1 MTDSVK
7 APYHPEHATAQEIM
21 QQPATWRKTLLLI
34 EQQRDR
40 INTFLTPLLART
52 DLRIILTGAGTS
64 AFIGKILVPA
74 LLPKLNLRV
83 EAIATTDLV
92 SNPREYL
99 SAHCPTLLVSF
110 GRSGNSPESVA
121 AIELANQML
130 GQCFHLII
138 TCNERGRLHQNFA
151 QSANTLSLL
160 TPPETH
166 DRGFA
171 MTSSVSNMMLACL
184 AVFAPRQYNLASFL
198 PIIENSQNIIEQYL
212 QRPTSLFG
220 QDEYHRVVYLGS
232 GGLQGIA
239 QESALKILEL
249 TAGKISTF
257 FDSPTG
263 FRHGPKSIVDG
274 NTLVVVFISNSPYT
288 RKYDLDLL
296 AELRN
301 DNVARRVVAIA
312 DSPVP
317 GIGKGEYLY
326 LPKTTHA
333 DDAHIGFCYLL
344 YAQIYAYLT
353 SLQSGASPDNPSPSG
368 VVNRVVEGVVIH
380 RLEIEK

>member
-1 MTDSVK
+1 MTQS
-7 APYHPEHATAQEIM
+7 APTSYNLDYATAQEII
-21 QQPATWRKTLLLI
+21 QQPATWHKTLLMV
-34 EQQRDR
+34 EQERSR
-40 INTFLTPLLART
+40 IDAFLQPLLAQAG
-52 DLRIILTGAGTS
+52 LRIILTGAGTS

-74 LLPKLNLRV
+74 LTPKLNLRV
-83 EAIATTDLV
+83 EAIPTTDLV
-92 SNPREYL
+92 SNPLDYF
-99 SAHCPTLLVSF
+99 SSGCPTLLVSF

-121 AIELANQML
+121 AVELANQTVK
-130 GQCFHLII
+130 QCFHLII
-138 TCNERGRLHQNFA
+138 TCNESGRLHQRFA
-151 QSANTLSLL
+151 HSANTLSLL

-171 MTSSVSNMMLACL
+171 MTSSVSNMMLGCL
-184 AVFAPRQYNLASFL
+184 AVFAPKQYNRESFL
-198 PIIENSQNIIEQYL
+198 PIIENSQQIIAQYL
-212 QRPTSLFG
+212 QRPAPLFG
-220 QDEYHRVVYLGS
+220 QDDFNRVVYLGS

-249 TAGKISTF
+249 TAGKIGTL

-263 FRHGPKSIVDG
+263 FRHGPKSIVDR
-274 NTLVVVFISNSPYT
+274 NTLVVVFISNSTYT

-301 DNVARRVVAIA
+301 DNVARRVIAIA
-312 DSPVP
+312 D
-317 GIGKGEYLY
+317 KNAGEISTGEHLY
-326 LPKTTHA
+326 LPKTTNA

-353 SLQSGASPDNPSPSG
+353 SLKSGASPDNPSPTG

-380 RLEIEK
+380 KLKI

>member
-7 APYHPEHATAQEIM
+7 APYNLEYATAQEIM
-21 QQPATWRKTLLLI
+21 QQPATWQKTLVMI
-34 EQQRDR
+34 EQERDR
-40 INTFLTPLLART
+40 IDAFLTPLLARP

-83 EAIATTDLV
+83 EAIPTTDLV
-92 SNPREYL
+92 SNPLEYL
-99 SAHCPTLLVSF
+99 SSGCPTLLVSF

-121 AIELANQML
+121 AIELANQTIK
-130 GQCFHLII
+130 QCFHLII
-138 TCNERGRLHQNFA
+138 TCNEGGRLHKIFA
-151 QSANTLSLL
+151 QSANALSIL
-160 TPPETH
+160 TPRETH

-171 MTSSVSNMMLACL
+171 MTSSVSNMMLSCL
-184 AVFAPRQYNLASFL
+184 AIFAPKQYSRATFA
-198 PIIENSQNIIEQYL
+198 PIIANGQLIIEQYL
-212 QRPTSLFG
+212 QQPVALFG
-220 QDEYHRVVYLGS
+220 NDDFHRVVYLGS

-249 TAGKISTF
+249 TAGKIGTF
-257 FDSPTG
+257 YDSPTG

-274 NTLVVVFISNSPYT
+274 NTLVVVFVSNSAYT

-301 DNVARRVVAIA
+301 DNVARRIIAIA
-312 DSPVP
+312 DINDGS
-317 GIGKGEYLY
+317 ISEGEHLY
-326 LPKTTHA
+326 LPHASNA

-344 YAQIYAYLT
+344 YAQIYAYVT
-353 SLQSGASPDNPSPSG
+353 SLQSGASPDNPSPTG

-380 RLEIEK
+380 KLEI